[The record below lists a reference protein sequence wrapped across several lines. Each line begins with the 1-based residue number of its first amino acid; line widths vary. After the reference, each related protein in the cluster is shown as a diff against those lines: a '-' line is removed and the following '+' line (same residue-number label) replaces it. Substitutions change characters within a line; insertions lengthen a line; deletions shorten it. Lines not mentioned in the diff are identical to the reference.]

1 MKRLSIEEENSGFEL
16 KKLSLKIVAN
26 NQKMSIENFAI
37 DLPNTSLAMDTI
49 RMEYDSLGAFRNF
62 TNDVR
67 FSLRI
72 FPSDITLCDLTPFVP
87 AFFPF
92 IMSVF
97 FRSVYATCVTGVSG
111 SGKKFAGEWDP
122 L

>member
-1 MKRLSIEEENSGFEL
+1 
-16 KKLSLKIVAN
+16 
-26 NQKMSIENFAI
+26 MSIENFAI

-92 IMSVF
+92 KENLQRKMQCLPDQHINWKGCRIRMHPED
-97 FRSVYATCVTGVSG
+97 ATGLVRKHL
-111 SGKKFAGEWDP
+111 KKKVIF
-122 L
+122 LIRVQ

>member
-1 MKRLSIEEENSGFEL
+1 
-16 KKLSLKIVAN
+16 
-26 NQKMSIENFAI
+26 MSIENFAI
-37 DLPNTSLAMDTI
+37 DLLNTSLAMDTI

-87 AFFPF
+87 AFSLSRKICKWFWKLTVLS
-92 IMSVF
+92 IS
-97 FRSVYATCVTGVSG
+97 
-111 SGKKFAGEWDP
+111 
-122 L
+122 